1 MFVAVTESDVRLAE
15 PEVFT
20 AFHVVRPADMTP
32 EGLAA
37 ALAGHDVGQLDGEDV
52 LVRVDAVRRLAAG
65 RVGDDW
71 EDGFAGMLAYADRKG
86 WLTDDG
92 AAVRAH
98 VEIG

>member
-1 MFVAVTESDVRLAE
+1 MFVEVTESDVRLAE

-20 AFHVVRPADMTP
+20 AFHVVRPAAMTP
-32 EGLAA
+32 DRFAA
-37 ALAGHDVGQLDGEDV
+37 ALAGHDVGALDGEDV
-52 LVRVDAVRRLAAG
+52 LVQVAAVRRLAGG
-65 RVGDDW
+65 RVGADW

-98 VEIG
+98 VELG